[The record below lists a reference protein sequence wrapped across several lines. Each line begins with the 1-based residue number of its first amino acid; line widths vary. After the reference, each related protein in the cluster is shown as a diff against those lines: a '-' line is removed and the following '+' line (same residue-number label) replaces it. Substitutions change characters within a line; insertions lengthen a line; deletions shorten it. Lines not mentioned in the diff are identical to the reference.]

1 MYKKH
6 NKEDI
11 LAKGEILLRTQGYHK
26 TGINEILKASGIPK
40 GSFYNFFESKEDF
53 GLQVLAYYSNGIV
66 SFIERMLKDKSRTPL
81 ERLKAFY
88 SDLLNTNK
96 AEECANGCLLVNMS
110 AEMGGLSQNFAKA
123 TQKHY
128 QEWLEIIAECVAEG
142 QDKGEINKNYEA
154 LELADYI
161 HSNFSGALVMMKSQ
175 RSIEPL
181 ERFYKM
187 TFQFLQPR

>member
-11 LAKGEILLRTQGYHK
+11 LAKGEVLLRTQGYNK
-26 TGINEILKASGIPK
+26 TGINEILKVSGIPK

-53 GLQVLAYYSNGIV
+53 GLQVLEHYSNGIV
-66 SFIERMLKDKSRTPL
+66 EFIERMLKKRSQTPL

-88 SDLLNTNK
+88 SDLLDTNK
-96 AEECANGCLLVNMS
+96 AEDCANGCLLVNMS

-128 QEWLEIIAECVAEG
+128 QEWLDIIAECIEEG
-142 QDKGEINKNYEA
+142 QAKGEINRNYEPM
-154 LELADYI
+154 ELADYI

-175 RSIEPL
+175 RSIKPL
-181 ERFYKM
+181 ERFYNM
-187 TFQFLQPR
+187 TFKFLSND